1 MFGHG
6 SSTLRDPRL
15 QSNCDALATSMRSD
29 FTNWNTILYT
39 TAFTALAAENS
50 EASRAL
56 AVVTSLLKI
65 QEILWHPQFQ
75 CFTRTTCRIQDS
87 TLLGLSFSYKMCDS
101 RPAKGEHVQGLW
113 WGLPDRKLSCSQ
125 NPSLPST
132 WKQDPTSGEYFLLE
146 SQHVGFIAW
155 MALRL
160 SQSPSAS
167 IPRGWVASETGG
179 NGAGHTL

>member
-1 MFGHG
+1 MA
-6 SSTLRDPRL
+6 PRL
-15 QSNCDALATSMRSD
+15 WEIPGCRAIVTHWLPAWGQTLPTETPSSIQLPS
-29 FTNWNTILYT
+29 LL
-39 TAFTALAAENS
+39 LAAENS